1 MKSLVTLPKDVA
13 FQFIVRTVLTYNI
26 KEELAQRLI
35 EVEWEDTEHSRKEYA
50 ADLEIYGYDRSGL
63 LSDVL
68 QVISSMTKI

>member
-1 MKSLVTLPKDVA
+1 MKSLVTLP
-13 FQFIVRTVLTYNI
+13 RTWRFNSSCGLSNVQHQ
-26 KEELAQRLI
+26 EELAQRLI

>member
-1 MKSLVTLPKDVA
+1 MKSLVTLPKDGA
-13 FQFIVRTVLTYNI
+13 FQFIADCPNVQHQ
-26 KEELAQRLI
+26 EELAQRLI